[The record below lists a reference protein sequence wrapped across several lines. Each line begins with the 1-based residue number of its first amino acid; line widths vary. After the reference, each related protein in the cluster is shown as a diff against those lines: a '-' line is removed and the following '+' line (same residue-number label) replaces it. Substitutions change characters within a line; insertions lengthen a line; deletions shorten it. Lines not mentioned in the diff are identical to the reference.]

1 MADSPKA
8 TAAEQAP
15 AEVAAAQE
23 PAQEELMPGVALQRT
38 ASTSEPS
45 GDPPEFKQWVRFKW
59 EGFEASTGRRFAPE
73 REVWTKIGDGDV
85 PPGKPNAPWD
95 CVRHVRRC
103 GNTFKL
109 SGACPHVHCLRVDVP
124 D

>member
-8 TAAEQAP
+8 TAEQAP

-38 ASTSEPS
+38 ASTREPS

-59 EGFEASTGRRFAPE
+59 EGFLASTGCRFAPE
-73 REVWTKIGDGDV
+73 REAWTKIGDGDV
-85 PPGKPNAPWD
+85 PPGKPNAAWALRSP
-95 CVRHVRRC
+95 RAAMREHV
-103 GNTFKL
+103 
-109 SGACPHVHCLRVDVP
+109 
-124 D
+124 